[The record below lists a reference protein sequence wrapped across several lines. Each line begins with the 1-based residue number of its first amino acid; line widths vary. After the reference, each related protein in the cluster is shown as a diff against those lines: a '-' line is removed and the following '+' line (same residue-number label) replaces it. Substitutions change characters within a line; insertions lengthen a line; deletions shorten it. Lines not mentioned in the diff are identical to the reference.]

1 MSYMGSMMYIL
12 DKYNLDLVVKQNRKD
27 KIQSVQANAKI
38 MPKNQL
44 AKM

>member
-1 MSYMGSMMYIL
+1 MCSMIYRL
-12 DKYNLDLVVKQNRKD
+12 DKYTLVVKQNRKD

>member
-1 MSYMGSMMYIL
+1 MSYMGSMIYRL
-12 DKYNLDLVVKQNRKD
+12 DKYTLVVKQKRKD